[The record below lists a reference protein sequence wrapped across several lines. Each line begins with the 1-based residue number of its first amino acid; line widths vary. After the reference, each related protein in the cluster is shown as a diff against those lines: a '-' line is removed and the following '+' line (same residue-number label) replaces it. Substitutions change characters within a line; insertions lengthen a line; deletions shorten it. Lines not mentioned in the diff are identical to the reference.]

1 MYLVE
6 NVANYN
12 PIASVYN
19 SFAKEREL
27 EILVLEN
34 LILQNLSPGAHI
46 LDIGCANGRT
56 VSQLNTRGYQTT
68 GIDISEEL
76 LHIAQTN
83 SPESKF
89 ILGDIR
95 ELELP
100 AIYDAVISIDVFCHL
115 LKLEELTNVFQKVYA
130 TLNNGGIFAFT
141 TPLADEIWNT
151 TSPEQGSDI
160 EWFNKIDVR
169 DNYVYLERYYSHNQE
184 EKLRKIKFTGFKL
197 INAVWQRSDSDMLVK
212 DYSISEIKSALLNA
226 GFREIEQYDSKDFG
240 DDSPVIFVCRKLSV

>member
-12 PIASVYN
+12 PIASVYS

-34 LILQNLSPGAHI
+34 LILQNLTPGAHI

-56 VSQLNTRGYQTT
+56 VSQLSSRGYQTT

-76 LHIAQTN
+76 LRIAQTN

-95 ELELP
+95 KLELQP
-100 AIYDAVISIDVFCHL
+100 TYDAVVSIDVFGHIL
-115 LKLEELTNVFQKVYA
+115 NLEELTNVFQKVYA
-130 TLNNGGIFAFT
+130 ALHNNGIFAFT
-141 TPLADEIWNT
+141 TPVADEIWDK
-151 TSPEQGSDI
+151 TSPSDF
-160 EWFNKIDVR
+160 ERFNKIDAS
-169 DNYVYLERYYSHNQE
+169 DKYVYFERYYIYNQE
-184 EKLRKIKFTGFKL
+184 ERIREVKFTGFEL

-212 DYSISEIKSALLNA
+212 DYLASEIKSALANA
-226 GFREIEQYDSKDFG
+226 GFREIAQYDSKDFG
-240 DDSPVIFVCRKLSV
+240 DDSPVIFICRKP